1 MKIVFCSS
9 EVFPF
14 AKTGGLADVCGAL
27 PLALS
32 ALGVQVSIFLPRYRC
47 VSDEDFHIERIND
60 FLSRTKV
67 GQNISV
73 YFIENKAFYDRD
85 GLYGTTAGDFS
96 DNLERFQYFCSHV
109 LSSLKE
115 LQLHPDIIH
124 CHDWQTALIPVYLK
138 EDAALKKT
146 KSLLTIHNLA
156 YQGVFSKK
164 EFSKL
169 KVKHIS
175 FHPNFEFYDQ
185 INLLKAGLIYS
196 DRVTTVSP
204 RYAKEIQTPE
214 FGCGLDG
221 VLRHR
226 KDEIIGILNGID
238 TKVWDPATDKL
249 IFRPYSRD
257 NCLEAKRE
265 NKKALQKKLG
275 LPVDS
280 NIPVFGFVGRLSH
293 QKGMDLIF
301 ESAKQLLS
309 LPAQFIFHGVGDEKH
324 KTQLK
329 VLAQKHP
336 EKVAACLEFDEE
348 IAHQVYASSNFFL
361 MPSIFEPCGLSQMIS
376 LRYATLPIVFNVGG
390 LADTIRHEINGLVF
404 TKYTAKDFVDVVKEA
419 LRIFNDGERM
429 PRLIENALKADF
441 SWDHSADEYVR
452 VYEKLVF

>member
-32 ALGVQVSIFLPRYRC
+32 ALGIEVSIFLPRYRC

-60 FLSRTKV
+60 YLSQTKL

-96 DNLERFQYFCSHV
+96 DNLERFQYFCRHV
-109 LSSLKE
+109 LSSLTE
-115 LQLHPDIIH
+115 LGFQPDIIH

-138 EDAALKKT
+138 EDASFKKT

-169 KVKHIS
+169 KVKHIG

-204 RYAKEIQTPE
+204 RYAKEIETPE

-226 KDEIIGILNGID
+226 KDEIVGILNGID

-257 NCLEAKRE
+257 HCIEAKGE
-265 NKKALQKKLG
+265 NKKSLQKRLE
-275 LPVDS
+275 LPVDAD
-280 NIPVFGFVGRLSH
+280 IPVFGFVGRLSH

-324 KTQLK
+324 KIQLK
-329 VLAQKHP
+329 ALARKHP
-336 EKVAACLEFDEE
+336 ENAAACLEFDEQT
-348 IAHQVYASSNFFL
+348 AHQIYAGSNFFL

-376 LRYATLPIVFNVGG
+376 LRYGTLPIVFNVGG
-390 LADTIRHEINGLVF
+390 LADTIKHEINGLVF

-419 LRIFNDGERM
+419 LRIFNDGGRM
-429 PRLIENALKADF
+429 PRLIQSAFQEDF
-441 SWDHSADEYVR
+441 SWDHSAKQYVK
-452 VYEKLVF
+452 VYEQLIR